1 MLNYTTKKKS
11 KLNTYKAV
19 RENIKLNNNNKSAVT
34 DLTKNLVNDDFLV
47 FQISE
52 INVINHLQTQNLNKK
67 GKIVVRWWE
76 N

>member
-19 RENIKLNNNNKSAVT
+19 RENINLNKNGSLVMN
-34 DLTKNLVNDDFLV
+34 LTKDLISAEDLV
-47 FQISE
+47 FQLAE
-52 INVINHLQTQNLNKK
+52 INLINHLQTQLLIKK
-67 GKIVVRWWE
+67 GKVVVKWWE

>member
-19 RENIKLNNNNKSAVT
+19 RENIKLNNNKNVVI
-34 DLTKNLVNDDFLV
+34 DLTKNLVSDEFFV
-47 FQISE
+47 FQLAE
-52 INVINHLQTQNLNKK
+52 INLINHLQTQNLNKK
-67 GKIVVRWWE
+67 GKIVVKWWE

>member
-19 RENIKLNNNNKSAVT
+19 RENIKLNNNKSAVT
-34 DLTKNLVNDDFLV
+34 DLTKNLVSDDFLV

-67 GKIVVRWWE
+67 GKIVVKWWE

>member
-19 RENIKLNNNNKSAVT
+19 RENINLNNKSAVI
-34 DLTKNLVNDDFLV
+34 DLTKNLVSDEFLV
-47 FQISE
+47 SQLSE

-67 GKIVVRWWE
+67 GKIVVKWWE

>member
-19 RENIKLNNNNKSAVT
+19 RENINLNNKSAVI
-34 DLTKNLVNDDFLV
+34 DLTKNLVGDDFLV
-47 FQISE
+47 FQLSE
-52 INVINHLQTQNLNKK
+52 INVINHLEKQNLNKK
-67 GKIVVRWWE
+67 GKIVVKWWE

>member
-19 RENIKLNNNNKSAVT
+19 RENINLNSNKNAVF
-34 DLTKNLVNDDFLV
+34 DLTKNLVSDEFLI
-47 FQISE
+47 FQLSE
-52 INVINHLQTQNLNKK
+52 INAINHLQTQNLNKK
-67 GKIVVRWWE
+67 GKIVVKWWE

>member
-19 RENIKLNNNNKSAVT
+19 RENINLNRNKNGAT
-34 DLTKNLVNDDFLV
+34 DLTKELINEENLI
-47 FQISE
+47 FQLAE
-52 INVINHLQTQNLNKK
+52 INLINHLQTQRLNKK
-67 GKIVVRWWE
+67 GKIVVKWWE